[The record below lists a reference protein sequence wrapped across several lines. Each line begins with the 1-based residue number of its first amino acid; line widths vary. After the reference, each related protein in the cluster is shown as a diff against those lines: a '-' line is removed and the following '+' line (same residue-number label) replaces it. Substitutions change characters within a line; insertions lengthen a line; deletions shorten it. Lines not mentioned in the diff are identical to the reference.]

1 MKPRLAVILSHPVQ
15 YYSPWFRQLASTG
28 RTDIRVFYLWNA
40 GVTATH
46 DRGFGESFQW
56 DVPLLGGYDAEFVPN
71 ASRDPGTHHA
81 AGLDNPTL
89 VERLRAWNPSAI
101 LMFGYTYRS
110 HMRVLLSRGLSH
122 VPLLFRGDSH
132 DMGREATLQSSV
144 GRNIRRLL
152 FRRFTGFLSVG
163 KAHREY
169 LLSSGV
175 PSSRIHHVPHCVDNA
190 RFRAAAPE
198 ALAARQAWRTSHGIP
213 ASAREVLFAGKLE
226 PKKAPQLLLRAFL
239 AQHDAPKRHAA
250 SDDDARNV
258 LLFVGSGELYGELR
272 TLAGSRIGQD
282 VFFVPFQNQS
292 VMPTVYAAADVLVL
306 PSASSGETWGLVVN
320 EAMNLA
326 RPAIVSDR
334 VGCGP
339 DLVTPG
345 ETGWVF
351 PSGDVNALA
360 ATLRDALSDPARL
373 ARMGEAARTRIDAYS
388 YEVATAALE
397 KVLDGLSSP
406 KARQSVVVAA

>member
-1 MKPRLAVILSHPVQ
+1 MRQRLAIVLSHPIQ
-15 YYSPWFRQLASTG
+15 YYSPWFRWLAS
-28 RTDIRVFYLWNA
+28 RASFELRVFYLWDA
-40 GVTATH
+40 GVTLTR
-46 DRGFGESFQW
+46 DRGFGQSFKW
-56 DVPLLGGYDAEFVPN
+56 DVPLLEGYDAEFVPN
-71 ASRDPGTHHA
+71 VSRDPGTHHS

-89 VERLRAWNPSAI
+89 IARLRAWNPSAI

-110 HMRVLLSRGLSH
+110 HMRVLLSHRLAD

-144 GRNIRRLL
+144 GRSIRRVL
-152 FRRFTGFLSVG
+152 FRRFSAFLSVG
-163 KAHREY
+163 EAHREY
-169 LLSSGV
+169 LLRSGV
-175 PSSRIHHVPHCVDNA
+175 PASRIHHVPHCVDNA

-198 ALAARQAWRTSHGIP
+198 AVAARPAWRASHGIP
-213 ASAREVLFAGKLE
+213 APARVALFAGKLE

-239 AQHDAPKRHAA
+239 AGNAQAIHD
-250 SDDDARNV
+250 DRNV
-258 LLFVGSGELYGELR
+258 LLFVGSGEMEGELR
-272 TLAGSRIGQD
+272 AQANGRIGRD

-292 VMPTVYAAADVLVL
+292 HMPVVYAAADVLVL
-306 PSASSGETWGLVVN
+306 PSASETWGLVVN
-320 EAMNLA
+320 EAMNLV

-351 PSGDVNALA
+351 PSGDADALGA
-360 ATLRDALSDPARL
+360 ALRDALSDPARL

-397 KVLDGLSSP
+397 KVMDGLSTP
-406 KARQSVVVAA
+406 NTRRSVVVAA

>member
-1 MKPRLAVILSHPVQ
+1 MKPRLAVVLSHPVQ
-15 YYSPWFRQLASTG
+15 YYSPWFRELASAG
-28 RTDIRVFYLWNA
+28 HLDLRVFYLWNA
-40 GVTATH
+40 GVTATR
-46 DRGFGESFQW
+46 DRGFGESFRW
-56 DVPLLGGYDAEFVPN
+56 DIPLLDGCASEFVPN
-71 ASRDPGTHHA
+71 VSSDPGTHHA

-89 VERLRAWNPSAI
+89 VARLRAWNPSAI
-101 LMFGYTYRS
+101 LLFGYTYRS
-110 HMRVLLSRGLSH
+110 HMRVLLSRRLAH

-144 GRNIRRLL
+144 GRSIRRVL
-152 FRRFTGFLSVG
+152 FRRFSAFLSVG
-163 KAHREY
+163 QAHRAY
-169 LLSSGV
+169 LLHSGV
-175 PSSRIHHVPHCVDNA
+175 PASRIHHVPHCVDNA

-198 ALAARQAWRTSHGIP
+198 AVAARPAWRASHGIP
-213 ASAREVLFAGKLE
+213 ASARVALFAGKLE

-239 AQHDAPKRHAA
+239 ARTPQR
-250 SDDDARNV
+250 SDDDRNV
-258 LLFVGSGELYGELR
+258 LLFVGSGELEGALR
-272 TLAGSRIGQD
+272 AQAGDRIGRD

-292 VMPTVYAAADVLVL
+292 VMPTVYAAADLLVL

-351 PSGDVNALA
+351 PSGDADALGA
-360 ATLRDALSDPARL
+360 ALRDALSDPARL
-373 ARMGEAARTRIDAYS
+373 ARMGEAARNRMDAYS
-388 YEVATAALE
+388 YEAASAALE
-397 KVLDGLSSP
+397 TVLDGLPTSTT
-406 KARQSVVVAA
+406 RRSVVVAA

>member
-1 MKPRLAVILSHPVQ
+1 MAIVLSHPIQ
-15 YYSPWFRQLASTG
+15 YYSPWFRWIAS
-28 RTDIRVFYLWNA
+28 RASFELRVFYLWDA
-40 GVTATH
+40 GVTLTR

-56 DVPLLGGYDAEFVPN
+56 DVPLLEGYDAEFVPN
-71 ASRDPGTHHA
+71 VSRDPGTHHS

-89 VERLRAWNPSAI
+89 IARLRAWNPSAI

-110 HMRVLLSRGLSH
+110 HMRVLLSRRLAH
-122 VPLLFRGDSH
+122 LPLLFRGDSH

-144 GRNIRRLL
+144 GRSIRRVL
-152 FRRFTGFLSVG
+152 FRRFTAFLSVG
-163 KAHREY
+163 QAHREY
-169 LLSSGV
+169 LLHSGV
-175 PSSRIHHVPHCVDNA
+175 SASRIHHVPHCVDNA

-198 ALAARQAWRTSHGIP
+198 AVAARPAWRASNGIP
-213 ASAREVLFAGKLE
+213 ASARVVLFAGKLE
-226 PKKAPQLLLRAFL
+226 AKKAPQLLFRALL
-239 AQHDAPKRHAA
+239 ARNAQT
-250 SDDDARNV
+250 SDDDRTV
-258 LLFVGSGELYGELR
+258 LLFVGSGELEGALREQAGE
-272 TLAGSRIGQD
+272 RIGRD

-292 VMPTVYAAADVLVL
+292 VMPTVYAAADLLVL

-351 PSGDVNALA
+351 PSGDANALA
-360 ATLRDALSDPARL
+360 AALNDALSDPARL
-373 ARMGEAARTRIDAYS
+373 VRMGEAARTRIDAYS
-388 YEVATAALE
+388 YEVASAALE
-397 KVLDGLSSP
+397 KVLDGLSTP
-406 KARQSVVVAA
+406 NTRRSVVVAA